1 MKGDEDVAH
10 IGIRLDEREK
20 DQITELAQ
28 KKNLTLSQIVRKL
41 IRAYLNEE
49 GEKVEK
55 TNSRGRSR
63 IWKRMVADWKDVVQ
77 NSDNDC
83 FTCG

>member
-28 KKNLTLSQIVRKL
+28 KKDLTLSQIVRKL

-55 TNSRGRSR
+55 TNSRERSG
-63 IWKRMVADWKDVVQ
+63 I
-77 NSDNDC
+77 
-83 FTCG
+83 

>member
-28 KKNLTLSQIVRKL
+28 KKDLTLSQIVRKL
-41 IRAYLNEE
+41 LRDYLNKED
-49 GEKVEK
+49 EKGWEQTQEK
-55 TNSRGRSR
+55 EAEFEKEWLP
-63 IWKRMVADWKDVVQ
+63 IEKM
-77 NSDNDC
+77 
-83 FTCG
+83 

>member
-28 KKNLTLSQIVRKL
+28 KKDLTLSQIVRKL
-41 IRAYLNEE
+41 IRAYLNEK

-63 IWKRMVADWKDVVQ
+63 I
-77 NSDNDC
+77 
-83 FTCG
+83 